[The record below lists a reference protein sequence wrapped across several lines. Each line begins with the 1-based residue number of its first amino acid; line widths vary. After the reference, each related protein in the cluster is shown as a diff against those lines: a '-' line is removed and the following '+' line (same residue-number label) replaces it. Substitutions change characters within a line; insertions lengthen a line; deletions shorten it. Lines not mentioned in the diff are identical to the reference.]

1 MVIGMHIIK
10 IQSNYYVMYLD
21 IIGVSLSRFGSH
33 SSTFICMDKHSRER
47 GVSTSSVEL
56 NLLFNK
62 NILRIDEFT

>member
-1 MVIGMHIIK
+1 
-10 IQSNYYVMYLD
+10 MYLD